1 MLSEKLKENTKTAHI
16 ELEKLLVQ
24 KIKSIQA
31 IDDYLEI
38 LAYFYRFFAPLE
50 KAIFP
55 QLEEGFPDAA
65 QRRKAEWI
73 LEDIHSFKPAYQPVF
88 TSSYTPEVT
97 SLSQA
102 IGALYVLE
110 GSTLGGQVI
119 CKMVAQKLDLS
130 QAEGFKFFSGYGE
143 ETLPMWDNFK
153 KYINN
158 RSWNTEEEN
167 VVIDAANRTFGLFKQ
182 MIDHTE

>member
-1 MLSEKLKENTKTAHI
+1 MLAEKLKENTKIAHI
-16 ELEKLLVQ
+16 ELEKVIVQ
-24 KIKSIQA
+24 KIKSIRS

-38 LAYFYRFFAPLE
+38 LVYFYQFFAPLE
-50 KAIFP
+50 KAILP
-55 QLEEGFPDAA
+55 QLKEGFPDVA

-73 LEDIHSFKPAYQPVF
+73 LKDIQFFKPAFRP
-88 TSSYTPEVT
+88 SYTTSFTPEIT

-102 IGALYVLE
+102 IGALYVME

-119 CKMVAQKLDLS
+119 CKMVAQKLDVS

-153 KYINN
+153 TYINN
-158 RSWNTEEEN
+158 RSWNPEEEN
-167 VVIDAANRTFGLFKQ
+167 EVIDAANRTFGLFKQ
-182 MIDHTE
+182 MIGRNE